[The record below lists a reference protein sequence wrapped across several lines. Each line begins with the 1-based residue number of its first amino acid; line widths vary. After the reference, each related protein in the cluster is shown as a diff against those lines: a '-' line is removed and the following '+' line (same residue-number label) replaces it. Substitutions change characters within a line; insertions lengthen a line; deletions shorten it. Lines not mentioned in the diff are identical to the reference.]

1 MLERPEARTDPA
13 LFGEAVRVTA
23 ILSRV
28 SGIASALRYGEQA
41 VELARQLDDG
51 RLRIK
56 ALAVLSSLCYFAGEA
71 ERGVQL
77 GQESVERARPLGDD
91 VLLAEA
97 MSGYVQC
104 IDLGDPVRSGKLY
117 DEAIACTERSGDLLF
132 AGFLHNDAG
141 VHALRVGDIPA
152 ARAHLE
158 AAARA
163 GQATGGHSSPVTI
176 NLGWVRRQDGDAD
189 GAQSIFEDGLRTS
202 RRSGEHFDIAYA
214 VLGLACLAADAG
226 EWSRA
231 CVLHGIAQAALDRTG
246 EPWQEPEAGYR
257 GESLAQIRAQISA
270 EQSER
275 DYARGLALSSDRMA
289 EVAFRKDPQYSAS
302 ARSDETG

>member
-1 MLERPEARTDPA
+1 VLERPEARTDPA

-41 VELARQLDDG
+41 VELARQLDDSE
-51 RLRIK
+51 LLIE
-56 ALAVLSSLCYFAGEA
+56 ALAVLSSLCYFAGQA
-71 ERGVQL
+71 ERGLRL
-77 GQESVERARPLGDD
+77 GQEAVERARPLGDD
-91 VLLAEA
+91 ILLAEA
-97 MSGYVQC
+97 MSGYMMCV
-104 IDLGDPVRSGKLY
+104 DLVDPVQAGKLF
-117 DEAIACTERSGDLLF
+117 DEAIACTERSGDQLF
-132 AGFLHNDAG
+132 AGALHNNAG
-141 VHALRVGDIPA
+141 VQALRAGDIPA
-152 ARAHLE
+152 ARVHLE

-163 GQATGGHSSPVTI
+163 EQAIGEHSSPVAI

-189 GAQSIFEDGLRTS
+189 GARSIFEDALRTS

-214 VLGLACLAADAG
+214 VLGLACLAADAS